1 MTEIQQIRKRLEDI
15 ERKIANKYEYNI
27 ESLKEDLKEEL
38 EATTQQIYQAV
49 NKSSKE
55 DKEELDNLIML
66 KNIIKAKIKQQQRP

>member
-15 ERKIANKYEYNI
+15 ERKIVNKYEYNI
-27 ESLKEDLKEEL
+27 ESLKEEL
-38 EATTQQIYQAV
+38 EAITQKIYKTV

-66 KNIIKAKIKQQQRP
+66 KNIIKAKIERQQRL

>member
-38 EATTQQIYQAV
+38 EAITRQIYKAV

-66 KNIIKAKIKQQQRP
+66 KNIIKAKIERQQRL

>member
-1 MTEIQQIRKRLEDI
+1 MGSMTEIQQIRKRLEDI

-27 ESLKEDLKEEL
+27 ESLKEEL
-38 EATTQQIYQAV
+38 EAITQQIYKAV

-66 KNIIKAKIKQQQRP
+66 KNIVKTKIERQQRL

>member
-27 ESLKEDLKEEL
+27 ESLKEEL
-38 EATTQQIYQAV
+38 EAITQQIYKAV

-66 KNIIKAKIKQQQRP
+66 KNIIKAKIKRQQRL

>member
-27 ESLKEDLKEEL
+27 ESLKEEL
-38 EATTQQIYQAV
+38 EAITQQIYKAV

-66 KNIIKAKIKQQQRP
+66 KNIIKAKIKQQQRF

>member
-15 ERKIANKYEYNI
+15 ERKIANKYNM
-27 ESLKEDLKEEL
+27 ESLKEEL
-38 EATTQQIYQAV
+38 EAITQQIYKAV

-66 KNIIKAKIKQQQRP
+66 KNIIKAKIERQQRL

>member
-15 ERKIANKYEYNI
+15 EREIANKYKYNI
-27 ESLKEDLKEEL
+27 ESLKEEL
-38 EATTQQIYQAV
+38 EVITQQIYKAV

-66 KNIIKAKIKQQQRP
+66 KNIIKAKIKQQQRL

>member
-27 ESLKEDLKEEL
+27 ESLKEEL
-38 EATTQQIYQAV
+38 EAITQQIYKAV

-66 KNIIKAKIKQQQRP
+66 KNIIKAKIERQQRL

>member
-15 ERKIANKYEYNI
+15 EREIANKYKYSI
-27 ESLKEDLKEEL
+27 ESLKEEL
-38 EATTQQIYQAV
+38 EVITQQIYKAV

-66 KNIIKAKIKQQQRP
+66 KNIIKAKIEQQ